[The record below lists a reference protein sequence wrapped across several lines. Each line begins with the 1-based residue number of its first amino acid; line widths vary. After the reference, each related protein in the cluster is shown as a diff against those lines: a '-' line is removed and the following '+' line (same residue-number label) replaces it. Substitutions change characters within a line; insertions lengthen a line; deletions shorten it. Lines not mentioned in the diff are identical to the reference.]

1 MWASA
6 NPLSRAYSHCTFDNV
21 KKFRDG
27 GSAKLTVN
35 SAARYV
41 VAVARAGKFAQLASA
56 VGEHSCGQLQREVR
70 LFIISLGERPAAVS
84 EPVALSSE
92 FERRVEQ
99 I

>member
-1 MWASA
+1 MVSWTWAA
-6 NPLSRAYSHCTFDNV
+6 M
-21 KKFRDG
+21 
-27 GSAKLTVN
+27 
-35 SAARYV
+35 
-41 VAVARAGKFAQLASA
+41 ASA